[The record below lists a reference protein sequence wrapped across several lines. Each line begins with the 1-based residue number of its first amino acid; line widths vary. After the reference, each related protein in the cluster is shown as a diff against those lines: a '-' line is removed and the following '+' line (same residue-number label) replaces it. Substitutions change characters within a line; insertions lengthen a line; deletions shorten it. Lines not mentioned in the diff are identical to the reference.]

1 MGKPSIVKIP
11 FLGLICYR
19 NRAELIKE
27 LILLIAFRIKDKYE
41 KILEKIF
48 NFLPRKPIKIDEVE
62 RKMLTFIIVERGR
75 KNPERKIK

>member
-1 MGKPSIVKIP
+1 MGKLSIAKIP

-27 LILLIAFRIKDKYE
+27 LILLMAFRIKNRYE
-41 KILEKIF
+41 EILEKIF
-48 NFLPRKPIKIDEVE
+48 NFLPRKPIKINAIE
-62 RKMLTFIIVERGR
+62 RKMLVFIIMKRGR